1 MSACFGSCD
10 KGFCFLFLEVAKF
23 QGFFFFFL
31 GSTVGLD
38 NFTMSNV
45 QLLVEVF
52 VTVTVVLSTYVDED
66 DVLL

>member
-23 QGFFFFFL
+23 PVFFL
-31 GSTVGLD
+31 RSIVGLD

-45 QLLVEVF
+45 QLLVQVF